1 LTDRCLMMCRKLKRY
16 SMVLNK
22 FSTNG
27 WLTSEFVPRVVLPAV
42 CMLFLLSNCKPK
54 ETPLFER
61 IKPEQ
66 SGISFQN
73 NLTVTQEHNI
83 YHDSNFYAGGG
94 VGLGDISGNGL
105 PDIYMV
111 SNQGSNRLFLN
122 KGDFNFEDVTEQAGV
137 GGSKPWSTGV
147 SFVDINGNG
156 LLDIY
161 VTNSGPGSGEDR
173 MNELFINNGDMTF
186 TEQARAFGIADSG
199 YSIHAAFFDFDNDGD
214 LDMYLVNNHAYQPIS
229 AYDLSVLDRRET
241 DYRGGDRFYRNDG
254 GVFTDITEEAGIYS
268 SGFSFGLGASVGD
281 LTRNGFM
288 DIYVSNDF
296 FERDYL
302 YINNGDGTFSE
313 LIEEKLSSISTTSM
327 GGDIA
332 DLDNDGFPEIFITDM
347 LPKRE
352 KRLKMISDFIDWEQY
367 QEEIELGYHRKF
379 TRNTL
384 QYNHSD
390 GTFSEIGRYSGVEA
404 SDWSWGALVAD
415 FNLNGLRDI
424 YVPNG
429 FYKDVTDKDYML
441 NIRQQDVMRPDGQ
454 LDYVKL
460 VELTPTTPILNYMF
474 ENLGGLQFASSA
486 TEWGLDIPGF
496 SHGAAYGDLNG
507 NGALDLVVN
516 NVNMEMFIYRN
527 RSSELYPGRSW
538 LQIQLTGEGQNT
550 LGVGAQVEL
559 VSGSQYWYAE
569 QMPQRSFQSS
579 MDPVLHVGLGE
590 GVNVIDSLEV
600 RWPDGRINLLTE
612 VDTRQR
618 IKIHQHEASG
628 SQKKLQAPVQ
638 KRMSANTPLIRDI
651 TDQIGLDWSH
661 SESGFDDFSIYP
673 LLFEMRSAEGPP
685 VCTGDLNGNGREDF
699 FVGGARGKPG
709 ALFFQGAEGRFL
721 HSNQPALETDS
732 ESEDTAC
739 LIFDAD
745 GNGNLTLYV
754 ASGSS
759 EFMAGNPALADRLY
773 RFNED
778 GMLVRDQDALP
789 EFSGGNM
796 PTGVVKAADVNG
808 NGFMDLF
815 VGIRMIPP
823 GAGVAGGFGVPVS
836 GYLLQ
841 NDGNGRF
848 EDVTDELAPGLRADE
863 LKSAGLTSAEWGDLT
878 GNGLPDLI
886 VAGEWMPLTIFYNNN
901 GELER
906 ANPEETG
913 LADTRGWWKSLALA
927 DLTGNGLL
935 DFVAGNHGLNSR
947 FRASMQ
953 EPLQFWAGDFN
964 NNGMI
969 EHLIANYNDG
979 GPYPVA
985 QLNDL
990 LYHITNL
997 RGRVQ
1002 GFEDYAE
1009 RTVNDL
1015 FTQQE
1020 LDRAHHYQAEMLES
1034 VIGWN
1039 DGNGSFQIEKL
1050 PDQAQWAPVYS
1061 ILPADLNGSGT
1072 PEIMIGGNL
1081 DAVRPQAGPYDAL
1094 FGLVLSPDSEGNY
1107 QTLKKQESGF
1117 FSDGEIRFMK
1127 PLKTDSRTIYIVSRN
1142 NRELQF
1148 FEVSGN

>member
-1 LTDRCLMMCRKLKRY
+1 MFFKSTDKGWFNIKPSIHILILAIFTLFFLT
-16 SMVLNK
+16 
-22 FSTNG
+22 
-27 WLTSEFVPRVVLPAV
+27 
-42 CMLFLLSNCKPK
+42 NCKPK
-54 ETPLFER
+54 EIPLFEK
-61 IKPEQ
+61 ITPEQ

-105 PDIYMV
+105 PDIYMI

-122 KGDFNFEDVTEQAGV
+122 KGDFVFEDITEQAGV

-186 TEQARAFGIADSG
+186 TEQAEVFGIADSG

-214 LDMYLVNNHAYQPIS
+214 LDMYLVNNHAYQPIG
-229 AYDLSVLDRRET
+229 AYDLSVLDREET
-241 DYRGGDRFYRNDG
+241 DYRGGDRFYRNEG
-254 GVFTDITEEAGIYS
+254 GVFTDITEESGIYS

-302 YINNGDGTFSE
+302 YINNGDGTFRE
-313 LIEEKLSSISTTSM
+313 VIEEKLSSISTTSM

-332 DLDNDGFPEIFITDM
+332 DLDNDGLPEIFITDM

-384 QYNHSD
+384 QYNHGD
-390 GTFSEIGRYSGVEA
+390 GIFSEIGRYAGVEA

-474 ENLGGLQFASSA
+474 ENLGNLRFSSRA
-486 TEWGLDIPGF
+486 VEWGLDIPGF

-516 NVNMEMFIYRN
+516 NVNMEMFMYRN
-527 RSSELYPGRSW
+527 RSPERYPDRSW
-538 LQIQLTGEGQNT
+538 LQIRLIGEGENT
-550 LGVGAQVEL
+550 FGVGAQVEL
-559 VSGSQYWYAE
+559 VSGGQYWYVE

-579 MDPVLHVGLGE
+579 MDPVLHIGLGE
-590 GVNVIDSLEV
+590 RVSVIDSLEV
-600 RWPDGRINLLTE
+600 RWPDGRISLLTG
-612 VDTRQR
+612 VDARQR
-618 IKIHQHEASG
+618 IDIDQQNATEN
-628 SQKKLQAPVQ
+628 QKKLQSPAQ
-638 KRMSANTPLIRDI
+638 KRLSGNTPLVQNI
-651 TDQIGLDWSH
+651 TGQAAPDWQH
-661 SESGFDDFSIYP
+661 SESEFDDFSMYP
-673 LLFEMRSAEGPP
+673 LLFEMRSSEGPAL
-685 VCTGDLNGNGREDF
+685 CTGDATGNGRDDF
-699 FVGGARGKPG
+699 YAGGARGQAG
-709 ALFFQGAEGRFL
+709 ALFLQDEEGRF
-721 HSNQPALETDS
+721 SRNDQPALDADS
-732 ESEDTAC
+732 ESEDTDC
-739 LIFDAD
+739 IIFDAD
-745 GNGNLTLYV
+745 GSGQSALYV

-773 RFNED
+773 RLNED
-778 GMLVRDQDALP
+778 GILERDQDALP
-789 EFSGGNM
+789 ELPGGNM
-796 PTGVVKAADVNG
+796 PTGVVRAADVNG
-808 NGFMDLF
+808 NGLMDLF
-815 VGIRMIPP
+815 VGVRMTPL

-836 GYLLQ
+836 GFLMK

-848 EDVTDELAPGLRADE
+848 EDATDDFAPGLRADE
-863 LKSAGLTSAEWGDLT
+863 LKSAGISSAEWGDLT
-878 GNGLPDLI
+878 GNGLPDLM
-886 VAGEWMPLTIFYNNN
+886 VAGEWMPLTIFFNN
-901 GELER
+901 GGRLER
-906 ANPEETG
+906 ADPQKTG
-913 LADTRGWWKSLALA
+913 LVDTRGWWKSLAFA
-927 DLTGNGLL
+927 DLNGNGLL

-947 FRASMQ
+947 FRASRE
-953 EPLQFWAGDFN
+953 EPLQLWAGDFN

-969 EHLIANYNDG
+969 EHLIANYNNG

-1009 RTVNDL
+1009 RTVHEL
-1015 FTQQE
+1015 FTQPE
-1020 LDRAHHYQAEMLES
+1020 LENAYHYQVEILES

-1039 DGNGSFQIEKL
+1039 DGNGAFQIEEL
-1050 PDQAQWAPVYS
+1050 PDQAQWAPLYS
-1061 ILPADLNGSGT
+1061 ILPADLNGSGA
-1072 PEIMIGGNL
+1072 PEIMLGGNL
-1081 DAVRPQAGPYDAL
+1081 NAVRPQAGPYDAL
-1094 FGLVLSPDSEGNY
+1094 FGLVLARNPEGNY
-1107 QTLKKQESGF
+1107 QTLGMGESGF
-1117 FSDGEIRFMK
+1117 FSEGEIRSIQS
-1127 PLKTDSRTIYIVSRN
+1127 LSAGSRTLYVVARN

-1148 FEVSGN
+1148 FEINKN